1 MVNDIHSVA
10 FTAMGSSCDIRVAA
24 EHGDAARLI
33 AAPAIAEV
41 RRIENKYTRYR
52 SDSIIS
58 RINAAAGLSAV
69 ECDDETAALL
79 AYADRLHAA
88 SEGLFDITSG
98 VLRKVWDFRSG
109 GLPRSSALN
118 ALLPLVGWNKVVHGN
133 ATVFLPLQGMELD
146 FGGFGK
152 EYAVDQAAGV
162 LANMGVEHGY
172 VNLGGDMR
180 FLGPRTDGAAWS
192 IGIQDPRDMA
202 STVAS
207 LPISRGALATS
218 GDYERFIEVNG
229 RRYCHVLDPRTGMPV
244 SYWRSISVVAPLAIT
259 AGSCTTTAM
268 LMEEDGLDFLER
280 CGMGYLAIDQQGQI
294 FRRTP

>member
-1 MVNDIHSVA
+1 
-10 FTAMGSSCDIRVAA
+10 MGSRCDIRVVADDG
-24 EHGDAARLI
+24 EAARLI

-41 RRIENKYTRYR
+41 RRIESKYTRYR

-58 RINAAAGLSAV
+58 RINAAAGLSVV

-88 SEGLFDITSG
+88 SGGLFDITSG
-98 VLRKVWDFRSG
+98 VLRKVWNFRNG
-109 GLPRSSALN
+109 GLPRSGALN
-118 ALLPLVGWNKVVHGN
+118 ELLPLVGWNKVVRGN
-133 ATVFLPLQGMELD
+133 ARVFLPMRGMELD

-152 EYAVDQAAGV
+152 EYAVDQAATV

-180 FLGPRTDGAAWS
+180 FLGPRADGAAWS
-192 IGIQDPRDMA
+192 IGIQDPRAMA
-202 STVAS
+202 NTVAS

-218 GDYERFIEVNG
+218 GDYERFIEVKG

-244 SYWRSISVVAPLAIT
+244 SYWRSVSVVAPLALT
-259 AGSCTTTAM
+259 AGSCTTIAM
-268 LMEEDGLDFLER
+268 LMEEDGRDFLDR
-280 CGMGYLAIDQQGQI
+280 CGMGYLAIDHQGHI